1 MSTITFCCSEKD
13 KDALKAGVLE
23 ILRNHYFITVHPNT
37 NAKYENEGEEVYRER
52 LNQLMKNKLCQFEET
67 EEGVLVEFDSTE
79 DAGFAIADEVYH
91 TAMGYSDNGLTY
103 IDPIFEAIVKAF
115 PSVSFEADTECAD
128 NWVYEENHY
137 SYDGE
142 TLTKDDE
149 ELDTSMESPV
159 LQNEE
164 SSLSEEREVN
174 IYELLLAKVFENTP
188 DFEDDL
194 QNKMKLAKQNHKRD
208 PSFFEHPLYLLVGY
222 LLNNAKMSDEKIID
236 MLNASGVSKNEL
248 DFILK
253 NSCML
258 RF

>member
-52 LNQLMKNKLCQFEET
+52 LNQLMKNKLCRFEET
-67 EEGVLVEFDSTE
+67 DEGVLVEFDSTE

-159 LQNEE
+159 LQ
-164 SSLSEEREVN
+164 
-174 IYELLLAKVFENTP
+174 
-188 DFEDDL
+188 
-194 QNKMKLAKQNHKRD
+194 MKKAL
-208 PSFFEHPLYLLVGY
+208 FL
-222 LLNNAKMSDEKIID
+222 
-236 MLNASGVSKNEL
+236 KNEKKIFMNCCL
-248 DFILK
+248 QKFSKTPQILRM
-253 NSCML
+253 SCKI
-258 RF
+258 R